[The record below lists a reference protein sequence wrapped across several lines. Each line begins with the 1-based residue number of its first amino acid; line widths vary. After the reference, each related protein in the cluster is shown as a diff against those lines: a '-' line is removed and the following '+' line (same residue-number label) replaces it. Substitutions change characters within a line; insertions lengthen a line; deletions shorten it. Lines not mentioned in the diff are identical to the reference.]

1 VQLIEPRALSKKG
14 DYVKLTLRASSVS
27 DASIDRIWISQPD
40 PAGEPY
46 DPDTDRMEFYGKVTV
61 PANTAM
67 TLSDTLPDVFYGLNQ
82 NKRLFIAFDFKWHS
96 SLGYQVRGRV
106 DGCGHSWCLEKR
118 TGMREP
124 KRGARLDQRAQSG
137 CGLESDLILI
147 SARSRTST
155 RPPTLGVRPIYP
167 IFGHHDR
174 FVRIESKNRTAT
186 EDGRSALRG

>member
-1 VQLIEPRALSKKG
+1 LLQLIEPRALSKKG

-82 NKRLFIAFDFKWHS
+82 NKRLFIAFDF
-96 SLGYQVRGRV
+96 
-106 DGCGHSWCLEKR
+106 
-118 TGMREP
+118 
-124 KRGARLDQRAQSG
+124 SG
-137 CGLESDLILI
+137 TPPSGIKYADV
-147 SARSRTST
+147 ST
-155 RPPTLGVRPIYP
+155 VAATLG
-167 IFGHHDR
+167 
-174 FVRIESKNRTAT
+174 AW
-186 EDGRSALRG
+186 RSVLACGSRSGAHASTKEPRAAAGWNLI